1 MVSYKPSMDFKFRV
15 FTAVA
20 TLALLTTAVS
30 ASAEIVFLKS
40 GRTLSVRSHRI
51 DGERITLTLRG
62 GGEVTCDKTVVD
74 KIEAD
79 EVPYIEPP
87 VAKTEK
93 PDETPVAAP
102 VQQDR
107 PLMDGTPYAEII
119 ASAAEA
125 HGVDP
130 MLVRALIQ
138 VESGYR
144 PRARSRKGAMGLMQ
158 LMPSTAR
165 EYNVRHPFEPKANI
179 EAGIKHLKTLIDRF
193 GDDVGLALAAYNAGP
208 GAVEKFNG
216 IPPYRET
223 RSYVSRILALAG
235 LK

>member
-1 MVSYKPSMDFKFRV
+1 MNSKFRV
-15 FTAVA
+15 FIAVA
-20 TLALLTTAVS
+20 TLALLTAAVP

-40 GRTLSVRSHRI
+40 GRTLSVKSHKV
-51 DGERITLTLRG
+51 DGERITLILRG
-62 GGEVTCDKTVVD
+62 GGEVTCDKTVID

-87 VAKTEK
+87 VEK
-93 PDETPVAAP
+93 VEQIQEPPVAGLPEQERSA
-102 VQQDR
+102 
-107 PLMDGTPYAEII
+107 LDGTPYAEII
-119 ASAAEA
+119 AAAAEA

-130 MLVRALIQ
+130 LLVRALIQ

-144 PRARSRKGAMGLMQ
+144 PRARSPRGAMGLMQ

>member
-1 MVSYKPSMDFKFRV
+1 MNSKFRV
-15 FTAVA
+15 FIAVA
-20 TLALLTTAVS
+20 TLAFLTAAVP

-40 GRTLSVRSHRI
+40 GRTLSVKSHKV
-51 DGERITLTLRG
+51 DGERITLILRG
-62 GGEVTCDKTVVD
+62 GGEVTCDKTVID

-87 VAKTEK
+87 VEK
-93 PDETPVAAP
+93 VEQIQEPPVAGLP
-102 VQQDR
+102 EQDR
-107 PLMDGTPYAEII
+107 SMLDGTPYAEII
-119 ASAAEA
+119 AAAAEA

-144 PRARSRKGAMGLMQ
+144 PRARSPRGAMGLMQ

-179 EAGIKHLKTLIDRF
+179 EAGIMHLKTLIDRF

>member
-1 MVSYKPSMDFKFRV
+1 MNSKFRV

-20 TLALLTTAVS
+20 TLALLTAAVP

-40 GRTLSVRSHRI
+40 GRTLSVKSHKV

-62 GGEVTCDKTVVD
+62 GGEVTCDKTVID
-74 KIEAD
+74 KIEPD

-87 VAKTEK
+87 VEK
-93 PDETPVAAP
+93 VEKVEQLQETPVAGLLE
-102 VQQDR
+102 QDR
-107 PLMDGTPYAEII
+107 PVLDGTPYAEII
-119 ASAAEA
+119 AAAAEA

-144 PRARSRKGAMGLMQ
+144 PRARSPRGAMGLMQ

>member
-1 MVSYKPSMDFKFRV
+1 MNFKFRV

-20 TLALLTTAVS
+20 TLALLTIAVP

-74 KIEAD
+74 KIEPD
-79 EVPYIEPP
+79 EVPYVEPAIE
-87 VAKTEK
+87 KTETTE
-93 PDETPVAAP
+93 ETLVAGP

-107 PLMDGTPYAEII
+107 SLLDGAPYAEII
-119 ASAAEA
+119 AAAAEA

-144 PRARSRKGAMGLMQ
+144 PRARSPRGAMGLMQ